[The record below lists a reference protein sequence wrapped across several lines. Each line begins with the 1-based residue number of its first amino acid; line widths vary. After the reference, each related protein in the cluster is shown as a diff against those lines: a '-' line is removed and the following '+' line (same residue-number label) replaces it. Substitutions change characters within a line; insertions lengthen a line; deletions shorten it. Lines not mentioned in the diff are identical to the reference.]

1 MFDTMT
7 LTKIVGGFCGS
18 LLVFL
23 LGGWVASGIYG
34 GGEESHATAEGE
46 HGEIHQA
53 YVIPVEGGE
62 GEAAEEVTPEQIAAE
77 FQEAFA
83 AADPAAGEGE
93 FRPCSAC
100 HALEAGDNRTGPYL
114 YGVVGRPIDAAEG
127 YDYSGALEVL
137 GEAWTPEALNVFL
150 IDPQAAAP
158 GTKMNYNGM
167 KDVQD
172 RANLIAYLD
181 SLDG

>member
-7 LTKIVGGFCGS
+7 LTKIVGGFCGT

-23 LGGWVASGIYG
+23 LGGWAAQAIYG
-34 GGEESHATAEGE
+34 GGETHVAEGE
-46 HGEIHQA
+46 ELHQA
-53 YVIPVEGGE
+53 YVIPVESGEGGE
-62 GEAAEEVTPEQIAAE
+62 AVAEVTPEQLTAE

-100 HALEAGDNRTGPYL
+100 HSLAQGENRTGPTL
-114 YGVVGRPIDAAEG
+114 YGVVDRPVDAIEG
-127 YDYSGALEVL
+127 FDYSGALEQVA
-137 GEAWTPEALNVFL
+137 ESWTADALNLFIL
-150 IDPQAAAP
+150 APTDYAP
-158 GTKMNYNGM
+158 GTKMNFNGI

-172 RANLIAYLD
+172 RANLIAYLATNP
-181 SLDG
+181 GG